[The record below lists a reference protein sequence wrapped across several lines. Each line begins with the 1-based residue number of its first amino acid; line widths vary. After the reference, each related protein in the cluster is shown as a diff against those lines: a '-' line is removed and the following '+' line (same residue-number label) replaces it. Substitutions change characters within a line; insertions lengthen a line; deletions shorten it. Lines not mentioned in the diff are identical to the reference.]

1 MGIATLISLIAIGAI
16 GAWSQAMI
24 TLALVLTALLFCVA
38 IGLPMGIWLAR
49 SPRAAKIIRPLLDAM
64 QTTPAF
70 VYLVPI
76 VMLFGIGNVPGVVVT
91 IIFALPPIIRLTI
104 LGINQVPADLIEA
117 SRSFGASPRQML
129 FKVQLP
135 LAMQGKLLDNR
146 NKMLKA
152 QGINETLFMA
162 LITLESQENHSIQP
176 SELSCALGS
185 SRTNATRIAD
195 ELEKRGWI
203 ERRESDN
210 DRRCLHLQ
218 LTEKGHEFLREV
230 LPPQHNCLHKL
241 WSALST
247 AERDQLE
254 HITRKLLTRLD
265 QMDEDGA
272 ILEALR

>member
-1 MGIATLISLIAIGAI
+1 MDS
-16 GAWSQAMI
+16 S
-24 TLALVLTALLFCVA
+24 F
-38 IGLPMGIWLAR
+38 
-49 SPRAAKIIRPLLDAM
+49 
-64 QTTPAF
+64 TP
-70 VYLVPI
+70 I
-76 VMLFGIGNVPGVVVT
+76 EQMLKF
-91 IIFALPPIIRLTI
+91 R
-104 LGINQVPADLIEA
+104 A
-117 SRSFGASPRQML
+117 SRHEDFPYQEILLTRLCMH
-129 FKVQLP
+129 
-135 LAMQGKLLDNR
+135 MQSKLLENR

-210 DRRCLHLQ
+210 DRRCLYLQ

-230 LPPQHNCLHKL
+230 LPPQHNCLHQL

-247 AERDQLE
+247 TEKDQLE
-254 HITRKLLTRLD
+254 QITRKIALPSRPDGTRRCGSRSDELTRHLA
-265 QMDEDGA
+265 QKSRFIKEKMTGQHRNMLA
-272 ILEALR
+272 FLASRSAQPMS

>member
-1 MGIATLISLIAIGAI
+1 MDS
-16 GAWSQAMI
+16 S
-24 TLALVLTALLFCVA
+24 F
-38 IGLPMGIWLAR
+38 
-49 SPRAAKIIRPLLDAM
+49 
-64 QTTPAF
+64 TP
-70 VYLVPI
+70 I
-76 VMLFGIGNVPGVVVT
+76 EQMLKF
-91 IIFALPPIIRLTI
+91 R
-104 LGINQVPADLIEA
+104 A
-117 SRSFGASPRQML
+117 SRHEDFPYQEILLTRLCMH
-129 FKVQLP
+129 
-135 LAMQGKLLDNR
+135 MQSKLLENR

-230 LPPQHNCLHKL
+230 LPPQHNCLHQL

-247 AERDQLE
+247 TEKDQLE
-254 HITRKLLTRLD
+254 QITRKLLSRRCGSRSDELTRHLA
-265 QMDEDGA
+265 QKSRFIKEKITGQHRNMLA
-272 ILEALR
+272 FLASRSAQPMS

>member
-1 MGIATLISLIAIGAI
+1 MDS
-16 GAWSQAMI
+16 S
-24 TLALVLTALLFCVA
+24 F
-38 IGLPMGIWLAR
+38 
-49 SPRAAKIIRPLLDAM
+49 
-64 QTTPAF
+64 TP
-70 VYLVPI
+70 I
-76 VMLFGIGNVPGVVVT
+76 EQMLKF
-91 IIFALPPIIRLTI
+91 R
-104 LGINQVPADLIEA
+104 A
-117 SRSFGASPRQML
+117 SRHEDFPYQEILLTRLCMH
-129 FKVQLP
+129 
-135 LAMQGKLLDNR
+135 MQSKLLENR

-230 LPPQHNCLHKL
+230 LPPQHNCLHESIL
-241 WSALST
+241 QYRN
-247 AERDQLE
+247 ERYPFARQADLGYP
-254 HITRKLLTRLD
+254 R
-265 QMDEDGA
+265 
-272 ILEALR
+272 ALRSIAGNRTLLSPPQQVASRLGRSESDGFIHPANHHLRSHPRDGGSIILASLAP